1 MFAKLGCF
9 GVVTLCHTLYNIN
22 RMINKRPAAGRTAAT
37 TSRRKRPRTFSL
49 SDDVVQVL
57 ENYKRQR
64 KAESLTAAFEQ
75 IVRDWKQAHMG
86 EQFTAYYDS
95 LTAEE
100 VKEET
105 EWGKFSESQM

>member
-1 MFAKLGCF
+1 
-9 GVVTLCHTLYNIN
+9 
-22 RMINKRPAAGRTAAT
+22 
-37 TSRRKRPRTFSL
+37 
-49 SDDVVQVL
+49 VVQVL

-64 KAESLTAAFEQ
+64 KADSLTAAFEQ
-75 IVRDWKQAHMG
+75 IVRDWKQAHLG

-95 LTAEE
+95 LSAED

>member
-1 MFAKLGCF
+1 M
-9 GVVTLCHTLYNIN
+9 TN
-22 RMINKRPAAGRTAAT
+22 RRTETRSHALV

-49 SDDVVQVL
+49 SDDVIQVL

-64 KAESLTAAFEQ
+64 KADSLTAAFEQ
-75 IVRDWKQAHMG
+75 IVRDWKQARLG

-95 LTAEE
+95 LSAED

>member
-1 MFAKLGCF
+1 MTKKGTVARG
-9 GVVTLCHTLYNIN
+9 
-22 RMINKRPAAGRTAAT
+22 RAAIS
-37 TSRRKRPRTFSL
+37 SRRKRPRTFSL

-64 KAESLTAAFEQ
+64 KADSLTAAFEQ
-75 IVRDWKQAHMG
+75 IVRDWKQARLG

-95 LTAEE
+95 LSAEE
-100 VKEET
+100 VKKET

>member
-1 MFAKLGCF
+1 
-9 GVVTLCHTLYNIN
+9 
-22 RMINKRPAAGRTAAT
+22 MIKKRAAVSRATAN

-64 KAESLTAAFEQ
+64 KADSLTAAFEQ
-75 IVRDWKQAHMG
+75 IVRDWKQARLG

-95 LTAEE
+95 LSPEE

-105 EWGKFSESQM
+105 EWGKFSESQL

>member
-1 MFAKLGCF
+1 
-9 GVVTLCHTLYNIN
+9 
-22 RMINKRPAAGRTAAT
+22 MIKKRTAAGRGTA

-64 KAESLTAAFEQ
+64 KADSLTAAFEQ
-75 IVRDWKQAHMG
+75 IVRDWKQAHLG

-95 LTAEE
+95 LSADEA
-100 VKEET
+100 KDET
-105 EWGKFSESQM
+105 DWGKFSESQM

>member
-1 MFAKLGCF
+1 MT
-9 GVVTLCHTLYNIN
+9 V
-22 RMINKRPAAGRTAAT
+22 KRIAARGRTSTT

-64 KAESLTAAFEQ
+64 KADSLTAAFEQ
-75 IVRDWKQAHMG
+75 IVRDWKQAHLG

-95 LTAEE
+95 LSDEG
-100 VKEET
+100 VKEEA